1 MDNFEWKEGYITK
14 FGITHVDFKS
24 PELTRTVKESGK
36 WLSKVFFKPGAAAK

>member
-36 WLSKVFFKPGAAAK
+36 WLSKTFFKPGAAA